1 VYSYTYNIIGYI
13 MRDVPILPGEYSNW
27 KDTGCELHSLCLEC
41 PFPRCLED
49 KPRGKQRVR
58 LKMRALAMRKMRRG
72 GISVRVVAMAFGVS
86 VRTVQREM
94 KRRNGLLKIV
104 SALRS

>member
-1 VYSYTYNIIGYI
+1 

-41 PFPRCLED
+41 PFPRCLEE
-49 KPRGKQRVR
+49 KPRGKQRLR
-58 LKMRALAMRKMRRG
+58 LKTRASAMRKMRRS

-94 KRRNGLLKIV
+94 KRRRALLKIA
-104 SALRS
+104 SSQRAQ